1 MRGVVEQ
8 RGDSRWRVRVF
19 AGREGGQTR
28 WVSRTVAGTKRQ
40 AETALAK
47 LVTEVENGQVAKHQP
62 GTLADLL
69 HQWLE
74 TVAAERSAYTMREY
88 RRMAATNIEPAI
100 GAVRLDKLTGAR
112 LDGFYRDLINR
123 GLSPASVKRNHALLH
138 AALGRAVKWGLVP
151 SNPADR
157 ATPPQALTRPTV
169 SAPAVGDVQRL
180 LADTET
186 ESPIVAAAIALAAV
200 TGARRGELC
209 ALRWS
214 DVDWGRRVLTIA
226 RSLTVID
233 GVATAGDT
241 KTHQRRTIALDDA
254 LTAVLARRRAD
265 QEAYAAKVGVALAA
279 DPFVL
284 SPAADG
290 STAYNPDTLT
300 DYYKRAAKRLG
311 ITTHFHELRHF
322 AATTAIASGAD
333 VRTVAG
339 RLGHAD
345 ASVTLRVYAHA
356 LEARDRDLAGVLGAA
371 VLGPVDRRP
380 KANEEEAPAPD
391 ELERSRSLT

>member
-1 MRGVVEQ
+1 MAGDGGGGALGLHHEGVPT
-8 RGDSRWRVRVF
+8 D
-19 AGREGGQTR
+19 
-28 WVSRTVAGTKRQ
+28 
-40 AETALAK
+40 
-47 LVTEVENGQVAKHQP
+47 
-62 GTLADLL
+62 
-69 HQWLE
+69 
-74 TVAAERSAYTMREY
+74 
-88 RRMAATNIEPAI
+88 AATNIEPAI

-186 ESPIVAAAIALAAV
+186 HSPIVAAAIALAAV

-214 DVDWGRRVLTIA
+214 DVDWGRHILTIA

-265 QEAYAAKVGVALAA
+265 QEAYAAKVGVALVA

-300 DYYKRAAKRLG
+300 DYYKRTAKRLG

-339 RLGHAD
+339 RWARRRLGDIAG
-345 ASVTLRVYAHA
+345 LRPCP
-356 LEARDRDLAGVLGAA
+356 RGT
-371 VLGPVDRRP
+371 GPGPSGRTW
-380 KANEEEAPAPD
+380 
-391 ELERSRSLT
+391 RSRSRPRGPSAEGERRRGASAGRVGTFSKPYVIEVSRSGASTQATRNDRSARRWW